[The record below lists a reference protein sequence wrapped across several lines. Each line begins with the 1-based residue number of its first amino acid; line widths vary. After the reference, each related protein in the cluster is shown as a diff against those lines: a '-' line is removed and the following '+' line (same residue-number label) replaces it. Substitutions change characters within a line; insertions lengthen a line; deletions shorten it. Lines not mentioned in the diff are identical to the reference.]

1 MVGWAFMVARVPL
14 YPQAFRKLNHESKVM
29 HGCQPQEKAVVDLEE
44 MMEICHRIARAA
56 QAVAELG
63 NRSII
68 LGSLVIINVQVRK
81 PLFCRT
87 GCGQRIRRCEHIESR
102 VTRIPRRHGAIE
114 EIIANPGTIHD
125 IRRVAD
131 TKRVHRQLW
140 RDELPGI
147 RDNIGEQL
155 PLVIQ
160 GPAPEAKAIETDL
173 QERIRALLAQ
183 LAQAA
188 TLDDAK

>member
-1 MVGWAFMVARVPL
+1 
-14 YPQAFRKLNHESKVM
+14 M
-29 HGCQPQEKAVVDLEE
+29 HGCEPQKETIVDLEE
-44 MMEICHRIARAA
+44 MMEIRHRIARAA
-56 QAVAELG
+56 QAVAKLG

-68 LGSLVIINVQVRK
+68 LGSLVIINVQIRK

-87 GCGQRIRRCEHIESR
+87 GCRQRIRRREYIESR
-102 VTRIPRRHGAIE
+102 VARIPRRHRAIK
-114 EIIANPGTIHD
+114 EIIANPGAIYN

-140 RDELPGI
+140 RDEFPGI

-160 GPAPEAKAIETDL
+160 RPAPEAKAIETGL

-188 TLDDAK
+188 ALDDAK

>member
-1 MVGWAFMVARVPL
+1 
-14 YPQAFRKLNHESKVM
+14 M
-29 HGCQPQEKAVVDLEE
+29 HGREPQKEAIVDLEE
-44 MMEICHRIARAA
+44 MMEVRHRIARAA
-56 QAVAELG
+56 QAVAKLG

-68 LGSLVIINVQVRK
+68 LGSLVIINVQIRK

-87 GCGQRIRRCEHIESR
+87 GCRQS
-102 VTRIPRRHGAIE
+102 IPRRHGAIE
-114 EIIANPGTIHD
+114 EIIANPGAIYN

-131 TKRVHRQLW
+131 TKRVHKQLW
-140 RDELPGI
+140 RDEFPGI

-160 GPAPEAKAIETDL
+160 RPAPEAKAIETDL

-188 TLDDAK
+188 ALDDAK

>member
-1 MVGWAFMVARVPL
+1 
-14 YPQAFRKLNHESKVM
+14 M
-29 HGCQPQEKAVVDLEE
+29 HGREPQKEAIVDLED
-44 MMEICHRIARAA
+44 MMEIRHRIARAA
-56 QAVAELG
+56 QAVAKLG

-68 LGSLVIINVQVRK
+68 LGSLVIINVQIRK

-87 GCGQRIRRCEHIESR
+87 GCRQKIRRCEHIESR
-102 VTRIPRRHGAIE
+102 VARIPRRHGAIE
-114 EIIANPGTIHD
+114 EIIANPGAIYN

-131 TKRVHRQLW
+131 TKRVHKQLW
-140 RDELPGI
+140 RDEFPGI

-160 GPAPEAKAIETDL
+160 RPAPEAKAIETDL

-188 TLDDAK
+188 ALDDAK